1 MALGAGFWVV
11 LWLSSSFYSVADGV
25 CPATTTGLCDA
36 GVFETITETV
46 VIGVETSGNTQI
58 TTTTTTTD
66 TQIDTVTHGTS
77 GDLLD
82 TDNGFVSIGGDQE
95 NDVGGKGS
103 ATQTLNCRSL
113 GTTDKCSGLTSTSR
127 TTYEWNNINT
137 SKLEME
143 GRGGRVTYSV
153 AIDVDADDT
162 ASITM
167 TALNYA
173 GETVLTGTDLLSDS
187 GTVSVGTFEG
197 GFDFSDRISSISI
210 TMSGV
215 NYGLTSSYAV
225 FDDLSATIYWNI
237 LSSIIMQSITSVE
250 DYLVLYPAVSE
261 TEVDIIKD
269 IFINNDVEVQDDQ
282 ITITPINEGPA
293 QNDTFESVSAEL
305 ELLPIEIKFE
315 IPTLEPEAEGIDV
328 ELVQQDLEKELETAG
343 VEPGPKI
350 EEQEK
355 AVIEGDP
362 TPTVSDGEVKEA
374 AQEPKVVVKVKVKKA
389 TDAQK
394 NAKASKIV
402 AEMGKDRYDSN
413 NQTKTLI
420 IMSVL
425 GDNSLFSATQ
435 PVITE
440 PSGFFTNEALADA
453 EMPAEGM
460 KAYLFFTGSNLLM
473 NEMIDAQ
480 FK

>member
-25 CPATTTGLCDA
+25 CPATTTGLCEA

-95 NDVGGKGS
+95 NDVGGEGS

-113 GTTDKCSGLTSTSR
+113 GTTDKCSGLTSTSL

-305 ELLPIEIKFE
+305 ELLPIEADFQIQELKEEPQE
-315 IPTLEPEAEGIDV
+315 ITVKVIEQTVSKEINETPNTEKTKEKVDSTSVVPVAGGTQKNPTA
-328 ELVQQDLEKELETAG
+328 EKE
-343 VEPGPKI
+343 
-350 EEQEK
+350 Q
-355 AVIEGDP
+355 
-362 TPTVSDGEVKEA
+362 
-374 AQEPKVVVKVKVKKA
+374 KVVVVVKKKA
-389 TDAQK
+389 TEKQK
-394 NAKASKIV
+394 QANASKII
-402 AEMGKDRYDSN
+402 AKMGKERYDSN

-425 GDNSLFSATQ
+425 GDNSLFSTAQ
-435 PVITE
+435 PLLVDQLSFITDV
-440 PSGFFTNEALADA
+440 ALVDA
-453 EMPAEGM
+453 EMPSDGM
-460 KAYLFFTGSNLLM
+460 KAYLFFTGSNLMM
-473 NEMIDAQ
+473 NEMIESQ